1 MENCTIV
8 GEKVLI
14 IKEIFEK
21 KGFTLVDFHDGYD
34 IDDKLSLYLV
44 FNVNY
49 RADDLFFIN
58 SVYKNFPSQAWKI
71 NRYPGISDKG
81 DSRISVVLRELY
93 MDDITKIEE
102 AFDFLLSFADNL
114 ANVYDLK

>member
-1 MENCTIV
+1 MKNCTTV
-8 GEKVLI
+8 GEKVLK

-21 KGFTLVDFHDGYD
+21 KGFTLVDVYG

-81 DSRISVVLRELY
+81 DSRISVVLRESY
-93 MDDITKIEE
+93 MGNITKIEE